1 MKGIISTLFF
11 VGIISIAANAASKP
25 SPMRGWKV
33 SKVLDAYVRSVS
45 AGESQLVEHL
55 FRDDLE
61 YYVNDRAE
69 RHSKKEMV
77 KFLKSMKG
85 HTYDCETAYSV
96 LDETTTNCLAKMTM
110 RFQTFTRTDYIY
122 LSSTDEGWKVCKI
135 LVGNS

>member
-11 VGIISIAANAASKP
+11 VGIITIAANAASKP

-55 FRDDLE
+55 FTDDLE

-85 HTYDCETAYSV
+85 HTYDCETACSV

>member
-33 SKVLDAYVRSVS
+33 FQVLDAYVKSVS

-55 FRDDLE
+55 FTDDLE

-69 RHSKKEMV
+69 RHSKKEIV
-77 KFLKSMKG
+77 KFLKSIKG
-85 HTYDCETAYSV
+85 HTYDCETSYSV

-122 LSSTDEGWKVCKI
+122 LSSTDEGWKVRKI
-135 LVGNS
+135 LVGNG